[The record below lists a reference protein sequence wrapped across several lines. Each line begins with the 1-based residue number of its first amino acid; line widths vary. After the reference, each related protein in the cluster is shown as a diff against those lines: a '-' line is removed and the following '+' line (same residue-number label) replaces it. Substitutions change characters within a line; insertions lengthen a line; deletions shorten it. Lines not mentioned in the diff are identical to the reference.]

1 MITLY
6 RFLILCLLIFV
17 TSCSDYRT
25 DGDHKMLQALTE
37 KGQTL
42 SIKDAEIIER
52 FCTSA
57 AEGYLQSVSY
67 LVNAG
72 MDVNTTC
79 GKSQSPVLIMSL
91 GMTAGPD
98 LDGVAIYLINYG
110 ANVQTSSKSGN
121 NTPLME
127 ACAYPRLEAVRL
139 LLKKH
144 ANPNIQNSDGYT
156 ALMQLE
162 SEDSPNELEIA
173 SLLIKYGAD
182 VNIKAK
188 DGRTA
193 LKQAR
198 SEGKKDIMELL
209 KKHGAKE

>member
-6 RFLILCLLIFV
+6 RFLILCLVIFV
-17 TSCSDYRT
+17 TSCSDYIT
-25 DGDHKMLQALTE
+25 EGDHKMLQALTE

-98 LDGVAIYLINYG
+98 VGGTAIYLIEHG
-110 ANVQTSSKSGN
+110 ANVNQTLIKTGY
-121 NTPLME
+121 TPLME
-127 ACAYPRLEAVRL
+127 ATFYARLEAVRL

-144 ANPNIQNSDGYT
+144 ANPNAQDVDGYT
-156 ALMQLE
+156 ALMEFNSQY
-162 SEDSPNELEIA
+162 SPQELDIA
-173 SLLIKYGAD
+173 SLLIQYGAD

-188 DGRTA
+188 DGMTA
-193 LKQAR
+193 LKKA
-198 SEGKKDIMELL
+198 SSLGKKDIMELL